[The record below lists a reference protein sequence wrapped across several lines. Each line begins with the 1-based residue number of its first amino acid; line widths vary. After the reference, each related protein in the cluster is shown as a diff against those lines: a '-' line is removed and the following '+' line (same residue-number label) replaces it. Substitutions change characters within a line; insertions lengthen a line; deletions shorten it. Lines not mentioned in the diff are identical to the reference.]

1 MYIYSVTITIE
12 TGAEQEW
19 LKFMQQKHI
28 ADVLKTGYF
37 TSAYMRKAVNEDNA
51 AFVTYNIEYTANSME
66 AYTQYQQLEAARL
79 QKDVAD
85 RFSGKFT
92 AQRTVYQKSSR
103 ALI

>member
-1 MYIYSVTITIE
+1 MYIYSVTIAIE
-12 TGAEQEW
+12 NETETEW
-19 LKFMQQKHI
+19 LKFMKQKHI

-37 TSAYMRKAVNEDNA
+37 STASMRKALNEENA
-51 AFVTYNIEYTANSME
+51 TFVTYNIEYTTNSME

-92 AQRTVYQKSSR
+92 AQRRVYQKVTE
-103 ALI
+103 L

>member
-12 TGAEQEW
+12 NETETEW
-19 LKFMQQKHI
+19 LEFMQQKHI

-37 TSAYMRKAVNEDNA
+37 TSASMRKAVNEDNA
-51 AFVTYNIEYTANSME
+51 AFVTYNIEYTADSME
-66 AYTQYQQLEAARL
+66 AYTQYQQLEATRL

-92 AQRTVYQKSSR
+92 AQRRVYQKVTE
-103 ALI
+103 L

>member
-37 TSAYMRKAVNEDNA
+37 TTASMRKAVNKENA

-92 AQRTVYQKSSR
+92 AQRRVYQKVTE
-103 ALI
+103 L

>member
-1 MYIYSVTITIE
+1 
-12 TGAEQEW
+12 
-19 LKFMQQKHI
+19 
-28 ADVLKTGYF
+28 
-37 TSAYMRKAVNEDNA
+37 
-51 AFVTYNIEYTANSME
+51 ME